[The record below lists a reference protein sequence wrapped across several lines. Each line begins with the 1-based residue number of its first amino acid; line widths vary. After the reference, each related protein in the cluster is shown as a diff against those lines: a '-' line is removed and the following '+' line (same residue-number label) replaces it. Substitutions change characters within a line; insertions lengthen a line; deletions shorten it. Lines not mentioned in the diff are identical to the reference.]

1 MTEHQQKEV
10 CLLMNLGGIEM
21 RIYEYLSRAQSLGK
35 TVYSLTGDGLW
46 EVDQH
51 VMVPANVMKLTPA
64 ELLIWSSMIN
74 EEIKAKGIDP
84 NNAYLLAGGKNK
96 QAILPLGIALGQ
108 GIRLGA

>member
-1 MTEHQQKEV
+1 
-10 CLLMNLGGIEM
+10 MNLGGIEHRM
-21 RIYEYLSRAQSLGK
+21 NQCLEHAHQLGK

-46 EVDQH
+46 EVDEY
-51 VMVPANVMKLTPA
+51 VVVPVNVMKLSPA

-84 NNAYLLAGGKNK
+84 NNAYLFAGGKLK